1 MQHRLVLKTTLL
13 LALLCAPLCL
23 WGAEGKPAVHA
34 PPATLQQPAPSAVN
48 GITEAAVKSGVLTC
62 AGRINQVANFLTGN
76 SQGVGA
82 FLFAPP
88 VNPDQGLVS
97 VSMEI
102 PATSNA
108 ATAYASASFAPNQA
122 NRCDGM
128 YETVVYWSQA
138 CAEVAQRSFS
148 GLKQLGLLAG
158 SLTVLDGGKS
168 SKVFLMPAGSGCV
181 SIKKELIQ

>member
-1 MQHRLVLKTTLL
+1 MLHHLALKTTLL
-13 LALLCAPLCL
+13 FALLGAPFCL
-23 WGAEGKPAVHA
+23 WGADGKPALPVT
-34 PPATLQQPAPSAVN
+34 PAALPQPAPSAVN

-82 FLFAPP
+82 FLFTPP

-102 PATSNA
+102 PATANS
-108 ATAYASASFAPNQA
+108 ATAYASASFAPSQA
-122 NRCDGM
+122 NGCGGM

-138 CAEVAQRSFS
+138 CAEVAQRSFG
-148 GLKQLGLLAG
+148 GLNQLGLLAG
-158 SLTVLDGGKS
+158 SLTVLEGGKS